1 MPYYDNWVLLVSTFL
16 SFWPHPGLWTRGVR
30 LDSNNLGV
38 LQLTSGVLRRWS
50 NLILLKHTHSLAG
63 YPGLNA
69 VLSCRGRLFLYTYC
83 FTMHTIA
90 VLKAMCCCNCMH
102 VLQAEK
108 RAVQCDFHRW
118 ATLGGSWLLNLH
130 SSLLSR
136 KLAAAI
142 VTRAILTSTKPSY
155 RTGFMYGCSLDWNRW
170 SSTCPHALWRNVQ
183 QLHLPIKSSINFC
196 RLFNCHEVICFTVVK
211 AFYWLHSWS
220 HCISKA
226 EC

>member
-1 MPYYDNWVLLVSTFL
+1 M
-16 SFWPHPGLWTRGVR
+16 
-30 LDSNNLGV
+30 
-38 LQLTSGVLRRWS
+38 Q
-50 NLILLKHTHSLAG
+50 
-63 YPGLNA
+63 
-69 VLSCRGRLFLYTYC
+69 GRYTPYC
-83 FTMHTIA
+83 FTMYTIA

-118 ATLGGSWLLNLH
+118 AALGGSWLLNLH

-196 RLFNCHEVICFTVVK
+196 RLLLYALQCKGILLTSFLK
-211 AFYWLHSWS
+211 PLHQQSWMLND
-220 HCISKA
+220 HGHGA
-226 EC
+226 QRT

>member
-1 MPYYDNWVLLVSTFL
+1 MSVCL
-16 SFWPHPGLWTRGVR
+16 SVMTKPRTIDLRLSAWTPTTQECYNSLMEFCADGLIS
-30 LDSNNLGV
+30 D
-38 LQLTSGVLRRWS
+38 
-50 NLILLKHTHSLAG
+50 LLKLTHS
-63 YPGLNA
+63 
-69 VLSCRGRLFLYTYC
+69 GRTSRPECSAIMQGRYTPYC

-118 ATLGGSWLLNLH
+118 AALGGSWLLNLH

-155 RTGFMYGCSLDWNRW
+155 RTGFMYGCFLGLEQVEQYM
-170 SSTCPHALWRNVQ
+170 SSCPLKKCTAAPSAN
-183 QLHLPIKSSINFC
+183 
-196 RLFNCHEVICFTVVK
+196 
-211 AFYWLHSWS
+211 
-220 HCISKA
+220 
-226 EC
+226 